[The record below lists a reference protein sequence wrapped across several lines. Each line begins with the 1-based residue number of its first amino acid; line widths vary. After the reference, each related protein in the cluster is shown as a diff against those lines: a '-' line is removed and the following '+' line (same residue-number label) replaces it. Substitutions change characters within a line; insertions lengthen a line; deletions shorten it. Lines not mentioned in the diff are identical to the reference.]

1 VAYGFRNLFAPTEKK
16 DKPMAYKAEYIWID
30 GTEPT
35 AKLRSKTKV
44 LEDGAD
50 LPIWGFDGSS
60 TNQAPGSN
68 SDCVL
73 QPVFSVPDPIR
84 GGDDKLVL
92 CEVLLTDMSPHPSNT
107 RATCVATAE
116 KYKDQEPWFG
126 IEQEYTFFKDGRPY
140 GFPNGGFPAPQ
151 GGYYCGVGAD
161 EVFGRDV
168 VEAHMDACIEAGIGL
183 SGINAEVMPGQWE
196 FQIGPLGPVEVSD
209 HLWLAR
215 WLLYRIAEEFEVAA
229 TLDPKPVKGDWNG
242 AGAHTN
248 FSTNAMRE
256 TYDPIIVA
264 CEALGKKVHEHVDN
278 YGAEIEHRLTGMH
291 ETAPWNE
298 FSYGVSDRGA
308 SVRIP
313 WQVELDKKGYIEDRR
328 PNANCDPYTVTRLI
342 VDTCCSAL
350 AK

>member
-1 VAYGFRNLFAPTEKK
+1 MT
-16 DKPMAYKAEYIWID
+16 YKAEYIWID

-84 GGDDKLVL
+84 GGDDKLVM
-92 CEVLLTDMSPHPSNT
+92 CEVLLTDMTPHPSNT
-107 RATCVATAE
+107 RAACAATADT
-116 KYKDQEPWFG
+116 YKDQEPWFG

-140 GFPNGGFPAPQ
+140 GFPFGGFPAPQ
-151 GGYYCGVGAD
+151 GGYYCGVGED
-161 EVFGRDV
+161 EVYGREV
-168 VEAHMDACIEAGIGL
+168 VEAHLDACLEAGLAI

-196 FQIGPLGPVEVSD
+196 FQVGPLGPVEVSD

-215 WLLYRIAEEFEVAA
+215 WLLYRIGEEFDVAA
-229 TLDPKPVKGDWNG
+229 TLDPKPVQGDWNG

-256 TYDPIIVA
+256 SYDAIITA
-264 CEALGKKVHEHVDN
+264 CEALGPKKDEHIAN
-278 YGAEIEHRLTGMH
+278 YGAGIENRLTGMH
-291 ETAPWNE
+291 ETAPWSE
-298 FSYGVSDRGA
+298 FHYGVSDRGA

-313 WQVELDKKGYIEDRR
+313 WQVEIDKKGYIEDRR
-328 PNANCDPYTVTRLI
+328 PNANCDPYKVTRLI
-342 VDTCCSAL
+342 VETCCSAL